1 MHPPY
6 HGNRR
11 QTLPAILIPR
21 KSDFHQLLHHR
32 ESDHHH
38 QHSDHHHQESDHHHL
53 LYSDHE
59 HHSSLVSLLES
70 GSLSSIPGEQTGN
83 TKQKSKFHTLDEKT
97 VEVDDI
103 GKDLDEDDKE
113 SVKDMQLLSAKL
125 ENLSFHQDLAL
136 FRSARFGG
144 KSPTRN
150 FIKNF
155 P

>member
-1 MHPPY
+1 M
-6 HGNRR
+6 
-11 QTLPAILIPR
+11 
-21 KSDFHQLLHHR
+21 
-32 ESDHHH
+32 
-38 QHSDHHHQESDHHHL
+38 
-53 LYSDHE
+53 
-59 HHSSLVSLLES
+59 SLLES

-83 TKQKSKFHTLDEKT
+83 TKQKLKFHTLDEKT
-97 VEVDDI
+97 EVDDI